1 MLAKNPREPI
11 TEASPHDPDCSQW
24 MVRLKTVVEQRREAD
39 HVRHRLEDEGV
50 TIARHRSRSARTR
63 RTRDD
68 WLIFGGLALFIASV
82 AVFGVVAV
90 WQVAQWLW
98 PFHWMSFAD

>member
-1 MLAKNPREPI
+1 
-11 TEASPHDPDCSQW
+11 
-24 MVRLKTVVEQRREAD
+24 MVRLKTVVEHRREAD

-50 TIARHRSRSARTR
+50 TIARHRSRSARGK

-68 WLIFGGLALFIASV
+68 WLILGGLALFIASV
-82 AVFGVVAV
+82 AVFGVIAV
-90 WQVAQWLW
+90 WQVAQWLL